1 MLTSA
6 LFICLLQ
13 ADPAPD
19 VCLQL
24 LELCASDPDCQPTAL
39 RSMAQQ
45 LAEQQ
50 LLTTQQRVL
59 NAHQQQQIAGLQD
72 QLSAQQR
79 IVAEQ
84 GMQHRTLV
92 ASLESQ
98 LQELRAELQQLRQHR
113 LQ

>member
-1 MLTSA
+1 L
-6 LFICLLQ
+6 ICLLQ

-19 VCLQL
+19 VWLQL

-39 RSMAQQ
+39 RSLARQ
-45 LAEQQ
+45 LADQQ

-59 NAHQQQQIAGLQD
+59 NAQQQQQIAGLQD

-79 IVAEQ
+79 VVAEQ
-84 GMQHRTLV
+84 GMQHRALV
-92 ASLESQ
+92 ASLEGQ
-98 LQELRAELQQLRQHR
+98 LHEVRAELQQRRQHW